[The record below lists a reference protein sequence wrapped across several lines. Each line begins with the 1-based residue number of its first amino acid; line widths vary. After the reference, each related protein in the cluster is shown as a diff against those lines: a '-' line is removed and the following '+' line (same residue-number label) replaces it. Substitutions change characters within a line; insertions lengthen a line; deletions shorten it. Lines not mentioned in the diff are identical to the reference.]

1 MIMKKIFAILILLI
15 ATGIA
20 GNAQNAPDRTIFASG
35 GNYGKPFIK
44 YVIALTKK
52 KNPRICFLPTPSGD
66 SPVAIATWYQ
76 NCEDLEMQPFVQALY
91 ISSYRQTQSFEEVLL
106 SMDAIIVGGGST
118 LNAIAEWKAH
128 GIDTILRKAYNKG
141 IILGGGS
148 AGSICWFQGGTTDSR
163 PQKLSLCAGLGFLP
177 YSQSPH
183 WLKEQS
189 RRPLYRDAVLTGKLN
204 PGYACDDG
212 SAILFENEK
221 AVKVVSIDDI
231 NIPYF
236 VSVENGKIVEKP
248 LKVAEIIK

>member
-1 MIMKKIFAILILLI
+1 MKKILIILLL
-15 ATGIA
+15 AVA
-20 GNAQNAPDRTIFASG
+20 GLAGRAQDAPVRTIFASG
-35 GNYGKPFIK
+35 GNYGKPFMK

-52 KNPRICFLPTPSGD
+52 KNPRICFMPTPSGD

-76 NCEDLEMQPFVQALY
+76 VCEDLEMQPFVQPLY
-91 ISSYRQTQSFEEVLL
+91 VSSYRQKQTFEEVLM

-118 LNAIAEWKAH
+118 LNAVAEWKAQ

-163 PQKLSLCAGLGFLP
+163 PIKLSICAGLGFLP

-183 WLKEQS
+183 WLKEQL
-189 RRPLYRDAVLTGKLN
+189 RRPLYRDAILTGKLN

-212 SAILFENEK
+212 SAIVFENEK

-236 VSVENGKIVEKP
+236 VSVKNGKIVEEP
-248 LKVAEIIK
+248 LKVTEIIK